1 MRSDESVAKSEPI
14 SIFVKGHN
22 GKRVTVFL
30 HTFKTSIL
38 FLHLSSFTVFF
49 SFLFFSFPF
58 IYSFVPSFYFYFWPM
73 YSLNMFM
80 THSKRILCLRLRFVS
95 GSRKF
100 RYTSH
105 TARAFQKLTRGFLK
119 SFLLFRFTYFGSSAS
134 FDYKGVLNECVIR
147 EWTFLF
153 FSFFFF

>member
-1 MRSDESVAKSEPI
+1 MRVLLNLSRFQFSSKATTG
-14 SIFVKGHN
+14 KG
-22 GKRVTVFL
+22 
-30 HTFKTSIL
+30 SP
-38 FLHLSSFTVFF
+38 F
-49 SFLFFSFPF
+49 SFIHSRHQFYFFISRLLLFSSLFFFFSFPF

-147 EWTFLF
+147 E
-153 FSFFFF
+153 